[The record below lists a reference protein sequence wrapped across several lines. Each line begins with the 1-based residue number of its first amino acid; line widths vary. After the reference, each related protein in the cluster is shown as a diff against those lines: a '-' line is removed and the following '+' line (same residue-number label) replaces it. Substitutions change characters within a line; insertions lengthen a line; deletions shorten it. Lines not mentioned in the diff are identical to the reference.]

1 MTLPI
6 ERTHA
11 VLNTEKFLL
20 RLCIP
25 KETSGVPKSIRE
37 EARRLLRHYPSK
49 YHMRFIEESFQEIN
63 DPREDAMDELIRLS
77 QEIEGLK

>member
-20 RLCIP
+20 KLCNP
-25 KETSGVPKSIRE
+25 KETPGVPKSIRE
-37 EARRLLRHYPSK
+37 EARGLLRHYPTK
-49 YHMRFIEESFQEIN
+49 YDLVYTDNSFE
-63 DPREDAMDELIRLS
+63 PLS
-77 QEIEGLK
+77 EKQL